1 MIEAEETN
9 STIPLT
15 LACIWLAYKVTD
27 SSEKCTL
34 RMRDLLR
41 SHNRWASAVRR
52 VQMSKE
58 TSGKVGMITAVN
70 PPEEEII
77 EKICI
82 KEGVLLR
89 ISKCQF
95 DRDLDLPGRTLRIVL
110 GAVLPSSLSNDV
122 RTPLITKAYQLIDS
136 SYLSPKIV
144 TERSGEL
151 VAVACTMLSLRL
163 FGVVPVRQND
173 IIGGSYSTW
182 YEPFLA
188 KPCRAEEVEEVARE
202 VVLAYTLNERTLQV
216 ASTATVSPPSPPAL
230 QQQQQTN
237 SDIHRV

>member
-1 MIEAEETN
+1 
-9 STIPLT
+9 
-15 LACIWLAYKVTD
+15 
-27 SSEKCTL
+27 
-34 RMRDLLR
+34 
-41 SHNRWASAVRR
+41 
-52 VQMSKE
+52 
-58 TSGKVGMITAVN
+58 
-70 PPEEEII
+70 
-77 EKICI
+77 
-82 KEGVLLR
+82 
-89 ISKCQF
+89 
-95 DRDLDLPGRTLRIVL
+95 
-110 GAVLPSSLSNDV
+110 
-122 RTPLITKAYQLIDS
+122 
-136 SYLSPKIV
+136 
-144 TERSGEL
+144 
-151 VAVACTMLSLRL
+151 MLSLRL